1 MKFRVCDRGEMIL
14 HEKDTVYLRYDNWD
28 DYSFKTSFNAIYV
41 DNLNKEHPIGPVKIG
56 FSQMD
61 VGRVYEHISKQFTS
75 LPEHYFSL
83 GQDENYY
90 ENIKKL
96 GDVKRKEILIALQD
110 VSYNLDLFYR
120 FEKETVMLTSLMR
133 SITKSSIESQLHRMA
148 TGGARLTT
156 YHFSYS
162 THNSPDTDQNSV
174 REISFLVKP
183 NSNPPT
189 NVHVLIGRNGTGK
202 TSLIKNMIYSIR
214 SDETSHGSFTY
225 VGNRRTRAQFANVIC
240 VAFSPFDDFSE
251 LDTLNSSI
259 PYSYIGLNKT
269 SNDLLQTIEQQF
281 FESFTNCM
289 VNARKRQLWLDSIE
303 TLKSDPTFNDVH
315 IDSLVNDMPL
325 YVRDGTYTMGRETIK
340 DMFSHLSSGHKV
352 VLLIITSCV
361 DKIEEKT
368 IVFLDEPENH
378 LHPPL
383 LSALIRALS
392 NLLIDRNGVSIVS
405 THSPVVL
412 QEVPS
417 SCAWTL
423 RKCDGQMIAE
433 RLNIETFGSSISQLT
448 NEVFGLEV
456 TDSGFHK
463 MLSDVVNSK
472 KNSNLGDYAFETILD
487 IFDGQLGDEAKLH
500 LRMLLALRATKED

>member
-1 MKFRVCDRGEMIL
+1 MKFRVFDRGEMFL
-14 HEKDTVYLRYDNWD
+14 YEKDTVYLQYDNWD
-28 DYSFKTSFNAIYV
+28 DYCFKTSFNATYV

-56 FSQMD
+56 FSQM
-61 VGRVYEHISKQFTS
+61 VSGRVYEHISKQFTS
-75 LPEHYFSL
+75 LPEYYFSL
-83 GQDENYY
+83 GQDEDYY
-90 ENIKKL
+90 DNIKKL
-96 GDVKRKEILIALQD
+96 GDVKREEILVALQD
-110 VSYNLDLFYR
+110 IAYNLDLFYK
-120 FEKETVMLTSLMR
+120 FENESVMRASLTR
-133 SITKSSIESQLHRMA
+133 SITKFSIESQLHRMA
-148 TGGARLTT
+148 TGGVRLTT

-162 THNSPDTDQNSV
+162 TLNAPSTDQQSV
-174 REISFLVKP
+174 KEVSFLVKP

-189 NVHVLIGRNGTGK
+189 NIHALIGRNGTGK
-202 TSLIKNMIYSIR
+202 TSLIKKMIYSIR
-214 SDETSHGSFTY
+214 SDDTSHGSFTY
-225 VGNRRTRAQFANVIC
+225 VGNSRTRAQFANVIC

-281 FESFTNCM
+281 FESFTSCM
-289 VNARKRQLWLDSIE
+289 ANARKRQLWLDSIE
-303 TLKSDPTFNDVH
+303 TLKSDPTLNEVH
-315 IDSLVNDMPL
+315 INSLVNDTHL
-325 YVRDGTYTMGRETIK
+325 DVRDGTSTKDRETIK
-340 DMFSHLSSGHKV
+340 DVFSQLSSGHKV

-417 SCAWTL
+417 SCVWTL
-423 RKCDGQMIAE
+423 RKYDGQMIAE

-463 MLSDVVNSK
+463 MLSDVVNSE
-472 KNSNLGDYAFETILD
+472 KNSKLGDYAFERILD
-487 IFDGQLGDEAKLH
+487 IFEGQLGDEAKLH
-500 LRMLLALRATKED
+500 LRMLLALLAKKEN

>member
-1 MKFRVCDRGEMIL
+1 MKFCVCDRGEKIL
-14 HEKDTVYLRYDNWD
+14 YEKDTLYLRYDNWD
-28 DYSFKTSFNAIYV
+28 DYHYKTSFNVFYV
-41 DNLNKEHPIGPVKIG
+41 DNLNKEQLIGPVKIG
-56 FSQMD
+56 FSKMEEGK
-61 VGRVYEHISKQFTS
+61 VFEHIPKRFTA
-75 LPEHYFSL
+75 LPEHFFSL
-83 GQDENYY
+83 GQDEHYY
-90 ENIKKL
+90 ENIKLL
-96 GDVKRKEILIALQD
+96 GDVKRKEILAALKDIA
-110 VSYNLDLFYR
+110 YNLDIFNQFR
-120 FEKETVMLTSLMR
+120 REHVMQTSLMR

-148 TGGARLTT
+148 MGGARLTQ
-156 YHFSYS
+156 YNFSFTAHS
-162 THNSPDTDQNSV
+162 EANNDQGFV
-174 REISFLVKP
+174 KEITFLVKP

-214 SDETSHGSFTY
+214 SDDTSHGSFSY
-225 VGNRRTRAQFANVIC
+225 VGNNRTRAHFANVIC

-251 LDTLNSSI
+251 LDTLDSNI

-303 TLKSDPTFNDVH
+303 TLKSDPTFDDVH
-315 IDSLVNDMPL
+315 IESLVNDMPL
-325 YVRDGTYTMGRETIK
+325 YVRDGTYTVGRETIN
-340 DMFSHLSSGHKV
+340 DVFSHLSSGHKV

-383 LSALIRALS
+383 LSELVRALS
-392 NLLIDRNGVSIVS
+392 NLLIDRNGVSIIS

-412 QEVPS
+412 QEVPR
-417 SCAWTL
+417 SCAWAL
-423 RKCDGQMIAE
+423 RKCNKEMIAE
-433 RLNIETFGSSISQLT
+433 RLPIETFGSSISQLT

-463 MLSDVVNSK
+463 MLSDVVNAEID
-472 KNSNLGDYAFETILD
+472 SNIGDYEYERIVTM
-487 IFDGQLGDEAKLH
+487 FDGQLGDEAKLH
-500 LRMLLALRATKED
+500 LRMLLALRAVKEN